1 MASKLKAVNIVESL
15 GKNSRTRFEIVK
27 ILVVFELEKNLLG
40 IKVVSVGCVV
50 VDVEILGVGVLYI
63 FFGVRSS
70 Q

>member
-27 ILVVFELEKNLLG
+27 ILVVFELEKNLFCV
-40 IKVVSVGCVV
+40 KVMPVGRVV
-50 VDVEILGVGVLYI
+50 INIEILGVGVLYI
-63 FFGVRSS
+63 LFGVRSS